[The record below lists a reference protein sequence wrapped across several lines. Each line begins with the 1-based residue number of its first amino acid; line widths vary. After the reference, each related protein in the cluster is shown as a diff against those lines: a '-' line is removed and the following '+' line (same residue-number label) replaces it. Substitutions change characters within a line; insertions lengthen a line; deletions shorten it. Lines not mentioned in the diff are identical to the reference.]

1 MRCPECGL
9 ENVPQAERCLRC
21 GRGLR
26 GDLAPWSEVIPPRR
40 EDRGRRA
47 VQTGLAYSRQAI
59 TQTRGAIRR
68 GRRGLARYWNLL
80 WYHVDTAQEE
90 VVAPRSPTLA
100 GLLSVI
106 PGLGHVYARNYT
118 RALQLFALFALGVAA
133 FVLTLR
139 LPVSNILLYGL
150 IGLQAAAIGL
160 AVGEVR
166 RQSGQPPNQQQM
178 LGAMLLTLGLVSGV
192 YTAAWIVLS
201 RVYRPMILNYT
212 IASTRVLPAPDGST
226 RLIPQDFALLRGD
239 HFLVDARASTIR
251 HLKPG
256 DTIFFRTEG
265 LGGEVEAENLVSVQ
279 RIVAGPNELITSA
292 NGRIR
297 RDGRPVAANEMPY
310 APAASGGF
318 EMPPR
323 FLVGEDEYAVGPFW
337 YVVGDHGQVQGP
349 TLTSVPR
356 RLIMGKAIA
365 IYNPPARRRLL

>member
-9 ENVPQAERCLRC
+9 ENMPRVERCLRC

-26 GDLAPWSEVIPPRR
+26 ADMSPWSEVIPPRR
-40 EDRGRRA
+40 EDRGRRG
-47 VQTGLAYSRQAI
+47 VQAGLAYSRQAI
-59 TQTRGAIRR
+59 VRTRGAIRR
-68 GRRGLARYWNLL
+68 GRSGLARHWNLL
-80 WYHVDTAQEE
+80 WYQVDTSQEE

-100 GLLSVI
+100 GLLSII
-106 PGLGHVYARNYT
+106 PGLGHVYARNWT
-118 RALQLFALFALGVAA
+118 RALQFFVLFAAGVVA
-133 FVLTLR
+133 FILTLR

-150 IGLQAAAIGL
+150 VGLQAAAMGL
-160 AVGEVR
+160 AIGEVR
-166 RQSGQPPNQQQM
+166 RQNGQPPNAQLL
-178 LGAMLLTLGLVSGV
+178 LGAILLTLGLVSGMYSV
-192 YTAAWIVLS
+192 AWVVLS

-226 RLIPQDFALLRGD
+226 RLIPQEFALLRGD
-239 HFLVDARASTIR
+239 RFLVDMRASTIR

-265 LGGEVEAENLVSVQ
+265 LAGAVEQENLVSVQ
-279 RIVAGPNELITSA
+279 RIVAGPNEIITSD
-292 NGRIR
+292 NGHVR
-297 RDGRPVAANEMPY
+297 RDGRPVSATEMPY

-323 FLVGEDEYAVGPFW
+323 FFVGEDEYAVGPFW

-365 IYNPPARRRLL
+365 IYDPPARRRRL